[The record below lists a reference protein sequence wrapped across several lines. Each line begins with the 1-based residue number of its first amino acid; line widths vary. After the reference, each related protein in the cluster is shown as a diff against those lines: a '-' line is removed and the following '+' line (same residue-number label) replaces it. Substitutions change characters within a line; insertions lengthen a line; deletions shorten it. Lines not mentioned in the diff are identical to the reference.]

1 MAETVQKANAKLE
14 KLLADERARAEKLER
29 ERRKITTELR

>member
-1 MAETVQKANAKLE
+1 MKQVTIDPKL
-14 KLLADERARAEKLER
+14 RRAEKLER